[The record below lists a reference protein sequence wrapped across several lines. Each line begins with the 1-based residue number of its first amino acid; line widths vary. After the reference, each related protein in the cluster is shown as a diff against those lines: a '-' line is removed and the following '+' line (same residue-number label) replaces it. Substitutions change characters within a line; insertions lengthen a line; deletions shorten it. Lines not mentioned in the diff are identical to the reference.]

1 MEYRIEE
8 DFYIILL
15 KYFQGDVMNIT
26 LEKVKNIKNMKF
38 NDQPIKEV
46 SREVLKELVRVL
58 TMKRKNPK
66 KYANTKWIYPN
77 WSDEEKEKK
86 LKEAFPEEYD
96 RTTEEVEEEDDDDDD
111 RTTEEGITDTV
122 HLIPPKN
129 GKYYTYRICN

>member
-46 SREVLKELVRVL
+46 SKEVLKELVRVF
-58 TMKRKNPK
+58 TMKKKNPK
-66 KYANTKWIYPN
+66 K
-77 WSDEEKEKK
+77 
-86 LKEAFPEEYD
+86 
-96 RTTEEVEEEDDDDDD
+96 
-111 RTTEEGITDTV
+111 
-122 HLIPPKN
+122 
-129 GKYYTYRICN
+129 